1 MTFRNASGLYVNLN
15 ANETTLRQTGTFL
28 GIDLMSLTQ
37 ATILAVALLLQS
49 PILYA
54 ICTRLTL
61 QFLYR

>member
-1 MTFRNASGLYVNLN
+1 MRPVSTGLYVYVN

-54 ICTRLTL
+54 IFISA
-61 QFLYR
+61 FLLGVL